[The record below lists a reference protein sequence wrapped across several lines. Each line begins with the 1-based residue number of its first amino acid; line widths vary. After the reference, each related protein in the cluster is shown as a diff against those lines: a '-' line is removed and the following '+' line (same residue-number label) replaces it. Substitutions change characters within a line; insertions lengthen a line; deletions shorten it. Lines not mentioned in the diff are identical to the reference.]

1 VIITPIDI
9 DLLRD
14 QPAKYRIRPLV
25 EAVLVG
31 LVIVIAIFS
40 TTYFIYVRAIAAQ
53 EGEIRQGLLR
63 TAHVAAS
70 IIDPALHQSFKRAED
85 EAGTSYQTALAPL
98 MRMRESD
105 PQIAYLY
112 TAVKS
117 GDQYHFIFD
126 TTPAPTSPNEI
137 DATVAVMEVYKDAQD
152 NRAFLRAFDTEKPT
166 TSDEPYKDQYGV
178 FISGYVP
185 LKDAKGNFY
194 GVLGMDIDV
203 KDYEARLAP
212 IRRATVR
219 ALVAGFFVAFLMGSA
234 VWFLRNFIMILNKK
248 RLQLFE
254 LALQKNQ

>member
-1 VIITPIDI
+1 MTSDLNLTPEK
-9 DLLRD
+9 
-14 QPAKYRIRPLV
+14 PANYRIRPLL
-25 EAVLVG
+25 EAISVG

-40 TTYFIYVRAIAAQ
+40 TTYFIYVRALAAQ

-70 IIDPALHQSFKRAED
+70 IVDPVSHQSFRHADD
-85 EAGTSYQTALAPL
+85 EAGAAYQAALAPL

-112 TAVKS
+112 TAVKI

-126 TTPAPTSPNEI
+126 TTPAPTSENEV
-137 DATVAVMEVYKDAQD
+137 DSTVAVMEVYKDALG
-152 NRAFLRAFDTEKPT
+152 NKAFLRAFDTKKPT

-185 LKDAKGNFY
+185 LKDAQGDFY

-212 IRRATVR
+212 IRRATIR
-219 ALVAGFFVAFLMGSA
+219 ALIAGFFVAFLMGSA
-234 VWFLRNFIMILNKK
+234 VWFLRNFILILNEKRK
-248 RLQLFE
+248 RLFA
-254 LALQKNQ
+254 LASQKTR